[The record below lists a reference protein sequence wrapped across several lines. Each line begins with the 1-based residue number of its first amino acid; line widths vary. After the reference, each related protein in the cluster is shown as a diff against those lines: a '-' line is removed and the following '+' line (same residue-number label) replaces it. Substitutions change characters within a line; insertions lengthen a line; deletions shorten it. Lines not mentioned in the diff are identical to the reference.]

1 MPKEFSRAER
11 VGELIQREL
20 SKIIQKEIKD
30 PRIGILTISEV
41 RATKDLA
48 YAKVYVS
55 MLAKSEHEILE
66 AVKVLNHAAGFLRT
80 QLAKTIKLRKIPE
93 LTFLFDKSVTEGPK
107 LVALIDEAINKDKKR
122 NEE

>member
-1 MPKEFSRAER
+1 MPKEFSRTER

-20 SKIIQKEIKD
+20 SKLIQREIKD

-48 YAKVYVS
+48 YAKVYIS
-55 MLAKSEHEILE
+55 MLAKDESEIVA
-66 AVKVLNHAAGFLRT
+66 AVKVLNNAAKFLRT
-80 QLAKTIKLRKIPE
+80 QLAKTVKLRKVPE

-107 LVALIDEAINKDKKR
+107 LVGLIDKAIEQDKKF